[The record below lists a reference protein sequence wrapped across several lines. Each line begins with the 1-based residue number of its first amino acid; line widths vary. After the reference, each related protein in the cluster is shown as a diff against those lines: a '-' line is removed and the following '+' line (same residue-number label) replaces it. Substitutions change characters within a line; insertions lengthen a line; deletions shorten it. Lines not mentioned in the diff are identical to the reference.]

1 MCLSRILDRN
11 IGSVGGFW
19 PPLKTIDSFHLEG
32 ERQMKIEAREAG
44 TGKKFVGEAPS
55 LDMPGTLDFLKSI
68 ALSEDELRNQV
79 NRLPL
84 SADAKRILFAVARA
98 TISAGR
104 VVIRIGQKILETVMW
119 LLRNFPN
126 ATTGLVIGAVLGWLV
141 SSIPIIGVILG
152 PVVTPLFAALGLAIG
167 AVEDIK
173 DKALEREIR
182 NQVRQYDNLR
192 TQ

>member
-1 MCLSRILDRN
+1 
-11 IGSVGGFW
+11 
-19 PPLKTIDSFHLEG
+19 
-32 ERQMKIEAREAG
+32 
-44 TGKKFVGEAPS
+44 
-55 LDMPGTLDFLKSI
+55 LKSI

-98 TISAGR
+98 TISAGK